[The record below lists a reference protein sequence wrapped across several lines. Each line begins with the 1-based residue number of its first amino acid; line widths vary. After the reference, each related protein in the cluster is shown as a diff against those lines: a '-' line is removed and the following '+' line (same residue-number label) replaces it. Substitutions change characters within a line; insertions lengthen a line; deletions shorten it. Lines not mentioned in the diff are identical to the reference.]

1 MKIVKMGD
9 GCGRMQNRM
18 LTFRDA
24 SKACARYRLNIDQ
37 MQGVGETTFCP
48 IFVIFTCVSLNNPSC
63 CKESLDCF

>member
-1 MKIVKMGD
+1 VYYVLNNVNSMKIVKMGD

-37 MQGVGETTFCP
+37 MQGE
-48 IFVIFTCVSLNNPSC
+48 IYSYYLKSVIIRPV
-63 CKESLDCF
+63 